1 VVETV
6 VGLGGAGGL
15 LAAFGYLLMANRADR
30 RDYRQAADQEEA
42 RAERAEQRVR
52 DIRAK
57 LEEQRT
63 ARYACEEAA
72 AGLRAELAALRRDGG
87 R

>member
-15 LAAFGYLLMANRADR
+15 LAAFGYLLMANRGDR
-30 RDYRQAADQEEA
+30 RDYRQAVDQEEA